1 MPEKSASIAQQ
12 RLMGMAWA
20 ARTGRLDTSK
30 IEDEDWREK
39 VDKIAKSKNFSD
51 DTLHKMA
58 STKYKDEKTGKMRPY
73 LIGKG
78 TPEEPEKKRRPYKK
92 SASEGYIQTFSEFL
106 NERIKEEYVNFY
118 EGVCEA
124 YAIMGESTIPSIED
138 VSEMIIA
145 NMLTFN
151 RPMGQNYSGVTP
163 IKNWKNVTQHDTI
176 DPEVEREIEDEES
189 LTNQQVM
196 KSRTLF
202 KGGVFGPTF
211 EEFMEMRENVQ
222 LNPGMSLT
230 GMGPVSLPG
239 NPGTNSSFHTQ
250 EPGSGDFPSVSKR
263 KKDEDEE
270 EEAER
275 IKKELSRKKDETNNS

>member
-1 MPEKSASIAQQ
+1 
-12 RLMGMAWA
+12 
-20 ARTGRLDTSK
+20 
-30 IEDEDWREK
+30 
-39 VDKIAKSKNFSD
+39 
-51 DTLHKMA
+51 
-58 STKYKDEKTGKMRPY
+58 
-73 LIGKG
+73 
-78 TPEEPEKKRRPYKK
+78 
-92 SASEGYIQTFSEFL
+92 
-106 NERIKEEYVNFY
+106 
-118 EGVCEA
+118 
-124 YAIMGESTIPSIED
+124 
-138 VSEMIIA
+138 
-145 NMLTFN
+145 
-151 RPMGQNYSGVTP
+151 
-163 IKNWKNVTQHDTI
+163 
-176 DPEVEREIEDEES
+176 
-189 LTNQQVM
+189 M

-275 IKKELSRKKDETNNS
+275 IKKELSGKKDETNNS